1 VIKTT
6 VYFYWTNFL
15 QPEQAPHIYP
25 DSSNMDPPPEGWVL
39 VHSAELEVP
48 LPERIDLAA
57 QAVATI
63 DKGIEKLREEFSE
76 KVRVLEAQKNKFLA
90 LTYEG

>member
-1 VIKTT
+1 MIKTK

-15 QPEQAPHIYP
+15 QPEQEPHLYP
-25 DSSNMDPPPEGWVL
+25 ENMEFKDPPEGWVL

-90 LTYEG
+90 LTM

>member
-1 VIKTT
+1 MIKTT

-15 QPEQAPHIYP
+15 QPEQEPCIYP
-25 DSSNMDPPPEGWVL
+25 NNYKMDKPPEGWVL

-48 LPERIDLAA
+48 LPERVDLAA

-63 DKGIEKLREEFSE
+63 DKGIEALRQDFSE

-90 LTYEG
+90 LTM

>member
-1 VIKTT
+1 MKLKTK

-25 DSSNMDPPPEGWVL
+25 NDYEFPDPPEGWVL

-48 LPERIDLAA
+48 LPDSKDLTA

-63 DKGIEKLREEFSE
+63 DKGIDKLKEEFSE
-76 KVRVLEAQKNKFLA
+76 KVRVLEAQKQKFLA
-90 LTYEG
+90 LTYE